1 LRRKSLYILIFL
13 IFAALPALAANMA
26 EEVLGGD
33 IKVRDDYAIV
43 VDKQTV
49 TPDVPPVEK
58 GGVIFV
64 PLRFAAEAL
73 HADVTW
79 YKQDQSAT
87 IVFPSGNTVKMK
99 IGDPAIDLKD
109 TQKILP
115 VAPFLYGNRTMIPLR
130 ATAESGWYR
139 VEEQKNAMILVQD
152 QEKVKAYTAPGKET
166 TVPGT
171 KQGNPLAPIIAKAHH
186 DPITK
191 SLKPFVLIAWA
202 LMGVLWIFRAVL
214 GATRGKPDGWKDMVV
229 IALFLA
235 VGIPLALHFMLSTY
249 WVCIVILITSAI
261 GLISTETYEDKL
273 VTMASTA
280 QGAGLICTL
289 FGLGLLIGP
298 AIAQRDIAA
307 IGYGIYVKIEPT
319 ITGLTLSI
327 ILNMLFGYEA
337 RKSQV

>member
-1 LRRKSLYILIFL
+1 
-13 IFAALPALAANMA
+13 MA

-43 VDKQTV
+43 VDGQRV
-49 TPDVPPVEK
+49 EPDVGPVEK

-79 YKQDQSAT
+79 YQKDQT
-87 IVFPSGNTVKMK
+87 VVVVFPGGNTVKMK
-99 IGDPAIDLKD
+99 IGDPDINLGQ
-109 TQKILP
+109 TQKIMP

-139 VEEQKNAMILVQD
+139 VEEQNNTMILNQD
-152 QEKVKAYTAPGKET
+152 RDKIKGYTESGVVSVTPGERAK
-166 TVPGT
+166 
-171 KQGNPLAPIIAKAHH
+171 NPLAPIIEKAHN
-186 DPITK
+186 DPVTK
-191 SLKPFVLIAWA
+191 KLKPFVQIAWVIVG
-202 LMGVLWIFRAVL
+202 LLWLFRAAL
-214 GATRGKPDGWKDMVV
+214 GAVRGKPDGWKDMIV
-229 IALFLA
+229 IGLFLSA
-235 VGIPLALHFMLSTY
+235 GMGLATHFMLSTY
-249 WVCIVILITSAI
+249 WVGIVILITSTVGI
-261 GLISTETYEDKL
+261 FSTEPYTEKL

-298 AIAQRDIAA
+298 AIAEHDIAA

-319 ITGLTLSI
+319 ITGLALSLLMSLLI
-327 ILNMLFGYEA
+327 GYEA
-337 RKSQV
+337 RKQE